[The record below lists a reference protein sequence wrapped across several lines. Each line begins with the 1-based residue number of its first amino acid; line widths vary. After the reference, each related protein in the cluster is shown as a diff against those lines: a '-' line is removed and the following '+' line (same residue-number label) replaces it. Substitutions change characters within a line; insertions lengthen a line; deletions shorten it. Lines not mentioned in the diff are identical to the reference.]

1 MKLSLGQKLIISVI
15 MISIILSGISLII
28 SNIVIRR
35 MIDEKYAAAANELSA
50 TVGAALDKERVAAIT
65 DKVMEVY
72 RSSGQKFSN
81 EQWEEDGY
89 EAYADQF
96 LFLMEDEDYL
106 AVRDSLR
113 TFQEL
118 NSVDCIYTAFIVPED
133 IAMVYI
139 VDAAEKDAVTPG
151 CFDPV
156 YEMNYDSLKN
166 PERGFPAYITNTP
179 EYGWLLTAASPVY
192 DNDGNMICYAALDIS
207 MNDIRAEQARFSLT
221 LGILLS
227 LITAAI
233 CVLTIIYVRR
243 KIVKPIN
250 MLSEAAGQYGQ
261 QQGEAH
267 HEFSSIN
274 IHTGDELEVL
284 LGSMVQMEQ
293 DIENYIHNLT
303 QTKEQLTSA
312 RQHADDMQK
321 AALLDS
327 LTGIRNR
334 LAYDKEIVR
343 LEEEMKETD
352 RKNYGIAMIDLNF
365 LKVINDTYGHEQ
377 GNAAIVALS
386 KIICDVFVH
395 SPVFRIGGDEFA
407 VILRNND
414 YDKIEALQD
423 EFNDR
428 LAELQA
434 IDSRKPWEKLSAAF
448 GYALFDPALDQ
459 SADDVFKRAD
469 QKMYE
474 HKKAMKAER
483 K

>member
-1 MKLSLGQKLIISVI
+1 MKLSIGQKLIISVI
-15 MISIILSGISLII
+15 MISLILSGIAIII
-28 SNIVIRR
+28 SNIVIRK
-35 MIDEKYAAAANELSA
+35 MIDEKYATAANELTA
-50 TVGAALDKERVAAIT
+50 TIGEALDKERMAAIA
-65 DKVMEVY
+65 DKVMDIY
-72 RSSGQKFSN
+72 YSSEQKFSN

-89 EAYADQF
+89 EEYVEQF
-96 LFLMEDEDYL
+96 YYLMEDEDYL

-113 TFQEL
+113 AFQEL
-118 NSVDCIYTAFIVPED
+118 NSVDCMYTVVLVPED
-133 IAMVYI
+133 KISVYI
-139 VDAAEKDAVTPG
+139 VDAAEEDAVTPG

-156 YEMNYDSLKN
+156 YEMNYESLEH
-166 PERGFPAYITNTP
+166 PERGYPAYITNTP
-179 EYGWLLTAASPVY
+179 EYGWLLSAATPVY
-192 DNDGNMICYAALDIS
+192 DKDGTMICYSMLDIS

-227 LITAAI
+227 LITIVI
-233 CVLTIIYVRR
+233 CVLSIIYVRK

-261 QQGEAH
+261 RQGDSH
-267 HEFSSIN
+267 REFSSIN

-284 LGSMVQMEQ
+284 LGSMVQMEK

-343 LEEEMKETD
+343 LEEEIREKGME
-352 RKNYGIAMIDLNF
+352 NYGIAMIDLNF
-365 LKVINDTYGHEQ
+365 LKVINDTYGHEY

-386 KIICDVFVH
+386 KMICDVFVH
-395 SPVFRIGGDEFA
+395 SPVFRIGGDEF
-407 VILRNND
+407 VVLLRNND
-414 YDKIEALQD
+414 YDKIEALQQ
-423 EFNDR
+423 ESNDR

-434 IDSRKPWEKLSAAF
+434 NDSLQPWEKLSAAF
-448 GYALFDPALDQ
+448 GYALFDPSLDQ

-474 HKKAMKAER
+474 RKKAMKAER

>member
-1 MKLSLGQKLIISVI
+1 
-15 MISIILSGISLII
+15 
-28 SNIVIRR
+28 
-35 MIDEKYAAAANELSA
+35 
-50 TVGAALDKERVAAIT
+50 
-65 DKVMEVY
+65 
-72 RSSGQKFSN
+72 
-81 EQWEEDGY
+81 
-89 EAYADQF
+89 
-96 LFLMEDEDYL
+96 
-106 AVRDSLR
+106 
-113 TFQEL
+113 
-118 NSVDCIYTAFIVPED
+118 
-133 IAMVYI
+133 
-139 VDAAEKDAVTPG
+139 
-151 CFDPV
+151 
-156 YEMNYDSLKN
+156 
-166 PERGFPAYITNTP
+166 
-179 EYGWLLTAASPVY
+179 
-192 DNDGNMICYAALDIS
+192 
-207 MNDIRAEQARFSLT
+207 
-221 LGILLS
+221 
-227 LITAAI
+227 
-233 CVLTIIYVRR
+233 
-243 KIVKPIN
+243 